1 MSDLKDLPFICLEF
15 RDGDVYPKAPCLKQ
29 ALVVGAEIR
38 EAKRVALATRLQDR
52 YELNKLSTKMPQETN
67 ELFLK
72 SLRNTLQENILSLK
86 ELSKFSQN
94 NKTAIIMLN
103 KEKSAF
109 LNNLKH
115 AHSLG
120 LLEVVPDQ
128 QEESDIKSPIFTSG
142 EIKLHHSIDPSYLV
156 TSRGRSKLHFMI
168 MNNENSQSSSEPIL
182 RIFSDEGHNQNPF
195 YHLNVEFKNNR
206 KNNTIVVNDL
216 FRSENH
222 GTTSNIS
229 TEQFNRLTD
238 YFTIEGLP
246 DKIDNLPTEVIRYY
260 RSPKALTDSNNP
272 EIRQRCKNESR
283 DEHQRILELFK
294 AESNILEYL
303 FQHNLGKTATSRDNL
318 NLLKFINE
326 LLSAQTDQAIVISS
340 GQINSGET
348 FNGKPFYRD
357 ELFNTSKKPLDF
369 HTGFISTSN
378 LKIQFL
384 IFDNKKRETIPKLNL
399 KLTDK
404 MRGHSKLLLL
414 DAEKFPGLRDGFQ
427 EYLNSFLSLI
437 QKTKLIKPNSPLLKR
452 PERPQP

>member
-1 MSDLKDLPFICLEF
+1 
-15 RDGDVYPKAPCLKQ
+15 
-29 ALVVGAEIR
+29 
-38 EAKRVALATRLQDR
+38 
-52 YELNKLSTKMPQETN
+52 MPQETN

-229 TEQFNRLTD
+229 TEQFK
-238 YFTIEGLP
+238 E
-246 DKIDNLPTEVIRYY
+246 K
-260 RSPKALTDSNNP
+260 S
-272 EIRQRCKNESR
+272 QNE
-283 DEHQRILELFK
+283 HHGTLKLFQ
-294 AESNILEYL
+294 AENDILEYL
-303 FQHNLGKTATSRDNL
+303 FQHKLGKTASPKDNL

-326 LLSAQTDQAIVISS
+326 LLSAQTGQPIVRS
-340 GQINSGET
+340 GQIKSGET
-348 FNGKPFYRD
+348 FDGKPFYRD
-357 ELFNTSKKPLDF
+357 KLFNTSKKPLDF
-369 HTGFISTSN
+369 HTGFISTKN
-378 LKIQFL
+378 LEVQFL
-384 IFDNKKRETIPKLNL
+384 IFDDKERGTIPKLNL

-414 DAEKFPGLRDGFQ
+414 DAEKFPELRDGFQ
-427 EYLNSFLSLI
+427 EYLNSFLSFI
-437 QKTKLIKPNSPLLKR
+437 QKKESKLIKPNSPLLKR

>member
-15 RDGDVYPKAPCLKQ
+15 RDRDVYPKAPCLKQ
-29 ALVVGAEIR
+29 ALVVGAEIH

-52 YELNKLSTKMPQETN
+52 HELNKLSTKMPQETN

-229 TEQFNRLTD
+229 TEQFK
-238 YFTIEGLP
+238 E
-246 DKIDNLPTEVIRYY
+246 K
-260 RSPKALTDSNNP
+260 S
-272 EIRQRCKNESR
+272 QNE
-283 DEHQRILELFK
+283 HHGTLKLFQ
-294 AESNILEYL
+294 AENDILEYL
-303 FQHNLGKTATSRDNL
+303 FQHKLGKTASPKDNL

-326 LLSAQTDQAIVISS
+326 LLSAQTGQPIVRS
-340 GQINSGET
+340 GQIKSGET
-348 FNGKPFYRD
+348 FDGKPFYRD
-357 ELFNTSKKPLDF
+357 KLFNTSKKPLDF
-369 HTGFISTSN
+369 HTGFISTKN
-378 LKIQFL
+378 LEVQFL
-384 IFDNKKRETIPKLNL
+384 IFDDKERGTIPKLNL

-414 DAEKFPGLRDGFQ
+414 DAEKFPELRDGFQ
-427 EYLNSFLSLI
+427 EYLNSFLSFI
-437 QKTKLIKPNSPLLKR
+437 QKKESKLIKPNSPLLKR